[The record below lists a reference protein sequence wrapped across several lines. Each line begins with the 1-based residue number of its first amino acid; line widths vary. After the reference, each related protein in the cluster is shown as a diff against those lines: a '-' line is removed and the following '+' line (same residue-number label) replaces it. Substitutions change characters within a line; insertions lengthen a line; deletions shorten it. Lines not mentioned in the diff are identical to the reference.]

1 MFKFIRQYA
10 EQIQGAQLYPLI
22 SLVIFFL
29 FFVLLLWYVTKMDK
43 QRINTI
49 SSIPL
54 ESEEPIANL

>member
-1 MFKFIRQYA
+1 MFKFIRQHA
-10 EQIQGAQLYPLI
+10 EQIQGVQLYPLI
-22 SLVIFFL
+22 SLIIFFL

-54 ESEEPIANL
+54 ESEEPTSNL

>member
-1 MFKFIRQYA
+1 MFKFIRQHA
-10 EQIQGAQLYPLI
+10 EQIQGVQLYPLI
-22 SLVIFFL
+22 SLIIFFL

-54 ESEEPIANL
+54 KNEEPASNL